1 MFHYFRKI
9 FLSIW
14 TVWPFG
20 NPRPKGPIYNR
31 FFIHYLSSFC
41 YLFLCWTRYIT
52 PFSEVQLV
60 FAPLKRS
67 IQSPLVPNSRLVNC
81 IFLPFGKL
89 KTISFNIW
97 SSYITHIFLNIY
109 FNSLSTC
116 AISNNQQGKKELVL
130 TFWSDFLLVWKL
142 ETQTDTPVIQSLQ
155 TGARWPW
162 VSFCLTRL
170 KTNPSLHSPQ
180 QLKIFPTIYVLFLC
194 R

>member
-1 MFHYFRKI
+1 MATPGPGVQFNYSIFHSLLKLLI
-9 FLSIW
+9 LS
-14 TVWPFG
+14 
-20 NPRPKGPIYNR
+20 
-31 FFIHYLSSFC
+31 FFC
-41 YLFLCWTRYIT
+41 VEQTIT
-52 PFSEVQLV
+52 PFWEVQLV

-89 KTISFNIW
+89 KTISFNFW

-109 FNSLSTC
+109 FNSPSTC

-170 KTNPSLHSPQ
+170 KTNPCLHSP
-180 QLKIFPTIYVLFLC
+180 
-194 R
+194 